1 MTAFFMTLLI
11 LVLIVIVIDIYFWP
25 FNIAIRKKVEDKLA
39 VFIINLIL
47 AWTVIGWIICLMWAI
62 SLTDE
67 RSEEEKEE
75 NKKIKNEN
83 FKFLRKY
90 WKILLGVILAIAI
103 IAGIGSEMSKNTKTS
118 TQETQE
124 ITSNKY
130 TNCEIGDLIGDD
142 VETINYKNLIVDY
155 HSTEFSAAEIKKLAS
170 ECYKDGATT
179 QEQMS
184 CCTSQ
189 RMYP

>member
-75 NKKIKNEN
+75 YKKIKNEN